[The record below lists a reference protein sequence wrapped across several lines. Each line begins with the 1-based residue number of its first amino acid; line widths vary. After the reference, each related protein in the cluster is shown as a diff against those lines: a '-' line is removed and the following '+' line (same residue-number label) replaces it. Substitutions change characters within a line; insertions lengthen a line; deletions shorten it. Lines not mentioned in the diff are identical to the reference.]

1 MEFLLIT
8 LITGAL
14 VGLVIGE
21 LAWTLVITLLVVLL
35 WNLFY
40 QHKLLRWL
48 QKGRNSPPPEARG
61 VWGEIYHLLH
71 RRQQSHH
78 KRKRRLAK
86 MVGRFQE
93 MTSALPDAAVL
104 LGENGTIVWF
114 NQAAKQLLGLHR
126 STDMGQ
132 RIDNL
137 IRYPHFSQFL
147 DSEGDERGLQIPA
160 PIDESLTLQVWHI
173 SLAKN
178 QSLLI
183 ARDVSQQQQLEQMRR
198 DFVANVSHEMR
209 TPLTVI
215 RGFIEQMVDAKDPNL
230 TEWIESVEMMAQQ
243 SSRMEMLI
251 EDLLLLS
258 RLERRHEQHGQYD
271 QQQISVASMVREI
284 VRGGQ
289 SLADERGIKVDYELN
304 EDLLLSGNERELY
317 SAFNNLFTNAIRYT
331 PAGGTVHIE
340 WSKESSHGAKLCVSD
355 SGIGIAP
362 QHLKRITERFY
373 RVDEG
378 RSRDMGGTGLGLAIV
393 KHVLNRHNAQLKV
406 ESRLNAGSQFCCH
419 FNDAQQIVE
428 ESE

>member
-1 MEFLLIT
+1 MGFLLIT
-8 LITGAL
+8 LIVVAL
-14 VGLVIGE
+14 VGLIIGE
-21 LAWTLVITLLVVLL
+21 LAWTLVITLLAILL
-35 WNLFY
+35 WNLYY

-48 QKGRNSPPPEARG
+48 QKGRNSTPPDARG
-61 VWGEIYHLLH
+61 IWGEIFHQLY

-78 KRKRRLAK
+78 RRKRRLAQ
-86 MVGRFQE
+86 MAGRFQE

-104 LGENGTIVWF
+104 LGEHETIVWF

-137 IRYPHFSQFL
+137 IRYPQFSQFL
-147 DSEGDERGLQIPA
+147 EHKSEESRLQIPA
-160 PIDESLTLQVWHI
+160 PVDENITLQVWHI
-173 SLAKN
+173 DLAQN

-215 RGFIEQMVDAKDPNL
+215 RGFIEQMVDAQDPNL
-230 TEWIESVEMMAQQ
+230 VEWIESVEMMAQQ
-243 SSRMEMLI
+243 SDRMGSLI
-251 EDLLLLS
+251 DDLLLLS
-258 RLERRHEQHGQYD
+258 RLERRQVEQE
-271 QQQISVASMVREI
+271 QQQVSVASMVREI
-284 VRGGQ
+284 VRSGQ
-289 SLADERGIKVDYELN
+289 SLVDERGIKVDFELDEN
-304 EDLLLSGNERELY
+304 LHLSGSERELY

-340 WSKESSHGAKLCVSD
+340 WRKEPGHGAKLCVVD

-362 QHLKRITERFY
+362 QHLNRITERFY

-406 ESRLNAGSQFCCH
+406 ESRLNVGSQFCCH
-419 FNDAQQIVE
+419 FDGEQLILINQ
-428 ESE
+428 

>member
-1 MEFLLIT
+1 MELLLII

-160 PIDESLTLQVWHI
+160 PVDETLMLQVWHI
-173 SLAKN
+173 ALAKN

-215 RGFIEQMVDAKDPNL
+215 RGFIEQMVDANDPNL
-230 TEWIESVEMMAQQ
+230 AEWIEAVEMMAQQ
-243 SSRMEMLI
+243 SGRMGSLI

-258 RLERRHEQHGQYD
+258 KLERRQEPHGQHK
-271 QQQISVASMVREI
+271 QQQIFVASMVREI
-284 VRGGQ
+284 VQGGQ
-289 SLADERGIKVDYELN
+289 SLADERGIKVDVELDEN
-304 EDLLLSGNERELY
+304 LQLSGNERELY

-331 PAGGTVHIE
+331 PTGGTVHIE
-340 WSKESSHGAKLCVSD
+340 WSKEPDNGAKLCVRD

-362 QHLKRITERFY
+362 QHLNRITERFY

-393 KHVLNRHNAQLKV
+393 KHVLNRHNAQLRVDSKI
-406 ESRLNAGSQFCCH
+406 NIGSQFCCH
-419 FNDAQQIVE
+419 FDAEQLFIE
-428 ESE
+428 TDR

>member
-1 MEFLLIT
+1 MEFLFIT
-8 LITGAL
+8 LIAGAL
-14 VGLVIGE
+14 FGLMIGE
-21 LAWTLVITLLVVLL
+21 LAWTLVITLLAILL

-48 QKGRNSPPPEARG
+48 QKGHNSTPPDARG
-61 VWGEIYHLLH
+61 IWGEIFHQLY

-78 KRKRRLAK
+78 RRKRRLAQ
-86 MVGRFQE
+86 MAGRFQE

-104 LGENGTIVWF
+104 LGENETIVWF

-137 IRYPHFSQFL
+137 IRYPQFSQFL
-147 DSEGDERGLQIPA
+147 EHKSEESRLQIPA
-160 PIDESLTLQVWHI
+160 PVDANLTLQVWHI
-173 SLAKN
+173 ALAKN

-215 RGFIEQMVDAKDPNL
+215 RGFIEQMVDANDPNL
-230 TEWIESVEMMAQQ
+230 AEWIESVEMMDQQ
-243 SSRMEMLI
+243 SSRMGSLI

-258 RLERRHEQHGQYD
+258 RLERRQEPQGAHK
-271 QQQISVASMVREI
+271 QQQIFVASMVREI
-284 VRGGQ
+284 VQGGQ
-289 SLADERGIKVDYELN
+289 SLADERGIKVDFELD
-304 EDLLLSGNERELY
+304 ESLQLSGNERELY
-317 SAFNNLFTNAIRYT
+317 SAFNNLVTNAIRYT

-340 WSKESSHGAKLCVSD
+340 WSKEPDNGAKFCVRD

-362 QHLKRITERFY
+362 QHLNRITERFY

-393 KHVLNRHNAQLKV
+393 KHVLNRHNAQLRVDSKINV
-406 ESRLNAGSQFCCH
+406 GSQFCCH
-419 FNDAQQIVE
+419 FDAEQLFIE
-428 ESE
+428 TAR

>member
-1 MEFLLIT
+1 MAFLLIT
-8 LITGAL
+8 LIVVAL
-14 VGLVIGE
+14 VGLIIGE
-21 LAWTLVITLLVVLL
+21 IAWTLVITLLAILL
-35 WNLFY
+35 WNLYY

-48 QKGRNSPPPEARG
+48 QKGRNSTPPDARG
-61 VWGEIYHLLH
+61 IWGEIFHQLY

-78 KRKRRLAK
+78 RRKRRLAQ
-86 MVGRFQE
+86 MAGRFQE

-104 LGENGTIVWF
+104 LGEHETIVWF

-137 IRYPHFSQFL
+137 IRYPQFSQFL
-147 DSEGDERGLQIPA
+147 EHKSEESRLQIPA
-160 PIDESLTLQVWHI
+160 PVDENITLQVWHI
-173 SLAKN
+173 DLAKN

-215 RGFIEQMVDAKDPNL
+215 RGFIEQMVDAQDPNL
-230 TEWIESVEMMAQQ
+230 AEWAESVEMMAQQ
-243 SSRMEMLI
+243 SDRMGSLI

-258 RLERRHEQHGQYD
+258 RLERRQVEHEQ
-271 QQQISVASMVREI
+271 QQVSVASMVREI

-289 SLADERGIKVDYELN
+289 SLAAERGIKVDFELDEN
-304 EDLLLSGNERELY
+304 LQLSGSERELY

-340 WSKESSHGAKLCVSD
+340 WSKEPRHGAKLCVAD

-362 QHLKRITERFY
+362 QHLNRITERFY

-406 ESRLNAGSQFCCH
+406 ESRLNVGSQFCCH
-419 FNDAQQIVE
+419 FDAEQLIIVE
-428 ESE
+428 H